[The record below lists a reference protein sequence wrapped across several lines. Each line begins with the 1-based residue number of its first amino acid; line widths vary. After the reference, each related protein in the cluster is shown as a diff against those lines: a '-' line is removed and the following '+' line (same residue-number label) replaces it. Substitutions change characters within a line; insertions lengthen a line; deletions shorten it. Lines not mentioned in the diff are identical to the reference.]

1 MANAPMWTAH
11 SCAIV
16 KQDLEEMGKHVPVS
30 YNDVNKLV
38 PSTTK
43 RVLTEWFSS
52 LSNYSFDKLFVAWDQ
67 NCI

>member
-1 MANAPMWTAH
+1 MANAPTWTEH

-43 RVLTEWFSS
+43 RVLTEWFSF
-52 LSNYSFDKLFVAWDQ
+52 LSNYSFDKLFVA
-67 NCI
+67 